1 MNLTFIIIE
10 RFKNTEVEK
19 YLYLLPKQLQILW
32 KQTYVYD
39 TDKLKVSPLKKLI
52 LNLNLVIIG
61 DYASFVCEDRDS
73 FGNVDL
79 YGLVPE
85 NTDVIEKLAESD
97 INVTF
102 QHLDYCNKQ
111 ANGTFTANGIHG
123 PLTPVNGGFTFRPM
137 HRFNFSGIILNS
149 RTERAYQVPRNELLQ
164 TGEFTLNL
172 LKVAEKDIHLLKYW
186 NEDPLKY
193 AEKCLADCKFEH
205 EKHVGIPNKTG
216 SKFTFVKLGKKS
228 ESLLHLR
235 KRHYSPLSY
244 YKQKL
249 LTAGEIKRITQ
260 NRHCYSEIFQNVT
273 HLTRHLPPNSHCR
286 RQCFTSAH
294 LTLMILTQTVTPKHN
309 KAGIQGKAKNIL
321 RKLLKTEQV

>member
-39 TDKLKVSPLKKLI
+39 TDKLKVSQLKKLI

-123 PLTPVNGGFTFRPM
+123 PLTPVNGGFTFRLPTPGAPLPR
-137 HRFNFSGIILNS
+137 HRF
-149 RTERAYQVPRNELLQ
+149 
-164 TGEFTLNL
+164 
-172 LKVAEKDIHLLKYW
+172 
-186 NEDPLKY
+186 
-193 AEKCLADCKFEH
+193 AD
-205 EKHVGIPNKTG
+205 TG
-216 SKFTFVKLGKKS
+216 STDL
-228 ESLLHLR
+228 
-235 KRHYSPLSY
+235 
-244 YKQKL
+244 
-249 LTAGEIKRITQ
+249 
-260 NRHCYSEIFQNVT
+260 
-273 HLTRHLPPNSHCR
+273 CR
-286 RQCFTSAH
+286 GQCRPSRRA
-294 LTLMILTQTVTPKHN
+294 
-309 KAGIQGKAKNIL
+309 
-321 RKLLKTEQV
+321 RRY